1 MTNINV
7 KIKPLLELEAERF
20 VDLFEIIR
28 RAISIEDEKIRFEY
42 K

>member
-7 KIKPLLELEAERF
+7 KIKPFELEAERF

-28 RAISIEDEKIRFEY
+28 RAISIGDEKIRFEY